1 MSSWP
6 KIAHVPSAAARV
18 KPIHAI
24 TLALAVPL
32 VVAACGAGGATPGAS
47 ASPAVSNAALALQ
60 DEFVNTID
68 RIGPSVVVI
77 ETANGLGSGVIF
89 DAKGDIVTNAHVVAG
104 SSSFSVTLADGQRL
118 DGTLVGTFPGDDLA
132 VIHVDGTNLH
142 PATFGDSSKLS
153 VGDIVLAAGNPLG
166 LQSSVT
172 EGIVSAIGRTVS
184 EPGGAALPNVIQ
196 TSAAINPGNSGG
208 ALVDLS
214 GAVVGIPTLAALDP
228 QLGGAAPG
236 IGFAIP
242 SNVAVDIAG
251 QLIAHGRVVD
261 SHRAY
266 LGVQAIDVNGAPG
279 AVVYS
284 VQAGSPASKA
294 GIVRG
299 DAVTSVDG
307 KPTPTAEDLA
317 AVLADLAPGQSVPVS
332 IVHPDRSKA
341 TVTATLGELPGGGQ
355 LDPKAPSALV

>member
-1 MSSWP
+1 MISPSP
-6 KIAHVPSAAARV
+6 PIALISAATARI
-18 KPIHAI
+18 KRRHAI

-32 VVAACGAGGATPGAS
+32 VVASCGTGRAASGATVAS
-47 ASPAVSNAALALQ
+47 SPAVASAALALQ
-60 DEFVNTID
+60 EEFVSTIT
-68 RIGPSVVVI
+68 RVSPSVVVI
-77 ETANGLGSGVIF
+77 ETANGLGSGVVF

-118 DGTLVGTFPGDDLA
+118 DGTLVGSFPGDDLA
-132 VIHVDGTNLH
+132 VIHVNGTNLH
-142 PATFGDSSKLS
+142 PATFADSSKLA

-166 LQSSVT
+166 LRSSVT

-184 EPGGAALPNVIQ
+184 EPGGAVLPNVIQ

-208 ALVDLS
+208 ALVDLA
-214 GAVVGIPTLAALDP
+214 GNVVGIPTLTALDP
-228 QLGGAAPG
+228 QLGSAATG

-242 SNVAVDIAG
+242 SNVVVDIAA
-251 QLIAHGRVVD
+251 QLIAHGRVID

-284 VQAGSPASKA
+284 VQAASPASRA
-294 GIVRG
+294 GISRG

-307 KPTPTAEDLA
+307 RATPSAEDLA
-317 AVLADLAPGQSVPVS
+317 AVLADLRPGQSVRIS
-332 IVHPDRSKA
+332 IVHPDHSMA
-341 TVTATLGELPGGGQ
+341 SVTATLGELPG
-355 LDPKAPSALV
+355 